1 MELRELLA
9 FAVKYKARE
18 LRLAEGS
25 PPMLRIEGDP
35 EPRRINVPPLK
46 QADIDG
52 LIAPLLDDK
61 AREALRF
68 NGRCELA
75 HDVKGLG
82 LFDVKVTPG
91 ETVIVPPP
99 APPKA
104 PAGDGKPGF
113 FRKLLGGG

>member
-9 FAVKYKARE
+9 FAVKYKAQE
-18 LRLAEGS
+18 LRLAAGS

-35 EPRRINVPPLK
+35 EPRRINVPPLN
-46 QADIDG
+46 QADIDR

-68 NGRCELA
+68 NGKCELA
-75 HDVKGLG
+75 HDERGLG

-91 ETVIVPPP
+91 ETVIVPPT
-99 APPKA
+99 PPKA